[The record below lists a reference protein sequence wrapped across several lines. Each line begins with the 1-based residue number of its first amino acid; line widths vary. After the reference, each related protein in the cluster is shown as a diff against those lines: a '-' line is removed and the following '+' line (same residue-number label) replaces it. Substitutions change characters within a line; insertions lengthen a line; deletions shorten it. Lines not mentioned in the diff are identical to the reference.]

1 MQDKHIEENRM
12 GGWPLRG
19 MGGLVLAL
27 SAVILM
33 AGGGAAWWSW
43 TQLAST
49 TNDSSPTNV
58 EGNGQAPTS
67 TETPSD
73 VNDGGVAI
81 APTIATPV
89 TVYFLDTTDTG
100 MELVPI
106 TLDAQVEADATE
118 DPAMVLTA
126 TFDQLLNGDVTEEG
140 AKVFSAIPVD
150 TELLDL
156 SVNNDGV
163 YVNLSDAFEGGGGSA
178 SMIGRLTQV
187 MYTATSLD
195 AEQPVW
201 LAVEGEPLELLG
213 GEGLEISQPMTRADV
228 DAGFPLF

>member
-1 MQDKHIEENRM
+1 MQEKHIEENRM

-19 MGGLVLAL
+19 MGGLALAL

-49 TNDSSPTNV
+49 TNDSSPTLD
-58 EGNGQAPTS
+58 GPGQSPT
-67 TETPSD
+67 TAETPE
-73 VNDGGVAI
+73 VNDGGGAI

-89 TVYFLDTTDTG
+89 TVYLLDSTDTG

-106 TLDAQVEADATE
+106 TLDTQVEADATE
-118 DPAMVLTA
+118 DPTTVLTA

-140 AKVFSAIPVD
+140 SMAFSAIPAN

-156 SVNNDGV
+156 SVNENGV
-163 YVNLSDAFEGGGGSA
+163 YVDLSGEFEVGGGSA

-195 AEQPVW
+195 AEQSVW
-201 LAVEGEPLELLG
+201 LSVDGEPLALLG
-213 GEGLEISQPMTRADV
+213 GEGLEISQPMTRSDV
-228 DAGFPLF
+228 DAGFPLN